1 VFTKL
6 QCVYRTVS
14 RDSALCMGGARGA
27 GGAPGRVSRAAT
39 GQPAAARAAPAAGAH
54 TDHMRTSAGAACYRD
69 VRGCVS
75 RTSSEKGADGERLV
89 HVSLSTP
96 LSLSKFVTRVLL
108 AERRGSSRRAGPPS
122 PQALPPRATVTAS
135 PSSQP
140 QHAFLHHRQL
150 AQDVCHLRRR
160 QPSRLLPERV
170 GRPSPWVDLGA
181 HCRDLALR
189 RTRPRRTG
197 PHHVPF

>member
-1 VFTKL
+1 MFTKL
-6 QCVYRTVS
+6 QCVYLTVS
-14 RDSALCMGGARGA
+14 RDPALCMGGARGA

-39 GQPAAARAAPAAGAH
+39 GQPAAARVAPAAGAH

-75 RTSSEKGADGERLV
+75 LTSSEKGADGERLV
-89 HVSLSTP
+89 HVSQS
-96 LSLSKFVTRVLL
+96 SLH
-108 AERRGSSRRAGPPS
+108 ACYWQNAAAPSSAGPPS
-122 PQALPPRATVTAS
+122 PQALPPRATITAS

-181 HCRDLALR
+181 HCRDLALH

-197 PHHVPF
+197 PHHVSF